1 MRDLSSYLNRRKIRT
16 QEERNAWAVK
26 NGIDSRI
33 KLLQFCE
40 SNELKC
46 SGTWVFSVSAPKHDP
61 KQAEVN
67 SSPPPGEVAAE
78 SSAEAKP
85 DDSTWHTPAA
95 LRPLRKSAPLPKTS
109 KSRKA
114 SNSRKPRSRKAK
126 SPRSTEE
133 PEE

>member
-16 QEERNAWAVK
+16 QEERTAWAAK
-26 NGIDSRI
+26 NGIDSHT

-46 SGTWVFSVSAPKHDP
+46 SGTWVFSTSAPK
-61 KQAEVN
+61 QAGVKSASQPEEAVN
-67 SSPPPGEVAAE
+67 E
-78 SSAEAKP
+78 SSVEAKSE
-85 DDSTWHTPAA
+85 DSTWHTPAA

-109 KSRKA
+109 KSRK
-114 SNSRKPRSRKAK
+114 SSSSRKPRSRKAK
-126 SPRSTEE
+126 SARSTEE